1 MFSLIFAN
9 LKSYLD
15 GVLNWSQQD
24 CPRSSVCV
32 PFMDE
37 NKEIFEPD
45 AKKHFIISG
54 VGFWI
59 SFCNICDHCSW
70 NDDKTGFYSG
80 THWFLNI
87 SVVLS
92 IIRG

>member
-1 MFSLIFAN
+1 MKENSDLKNLNDLIREA
-9 LKSYLD
+9 
-15 GVLNWSQQD
+15 
-24 CPRSSVCV
+24 
-32 PFMDE
+32 FMDE
-37 NKEIFEPD
+37 NNEIFEPD

-70 NDDKTGFYSG
+70 NDDKTGFYLG
-80 THWFLNI
+80 THRFLNM

>member
-1 MFSLIFAN
+1 MFQIGANKMAPEAVFA
-9 LKSYLD
+9 
-15 GVLNWSQQD
+15 
-24 CPRSSVCV
+24 V

-37 NKEIFEPD
+37 NNEIFEPD

-70 NDDKTGFYSG
+70 NDDKTGFY
-80 THWFLNI
+80 
-87 SVVLS
+87 
-92 IIRG
+92 